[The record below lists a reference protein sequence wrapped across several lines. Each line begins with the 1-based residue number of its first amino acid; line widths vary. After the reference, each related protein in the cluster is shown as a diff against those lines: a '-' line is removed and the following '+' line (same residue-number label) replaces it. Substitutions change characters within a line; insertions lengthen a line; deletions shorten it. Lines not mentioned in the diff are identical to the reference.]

1 MELPVLY
8 EFKHKGNIEIPIHW
22 IILKYPTKS
31 PSIDIIKSYGFTTV
45 SDYCKY
51 MTHPVSSHLFY
62 KHATCWFEEQITIEL
77 EKTYFLGIRIFKE
90 LTEYCF
96 HPQRLLRLCHIYNV
110 EVNDY
115 MDII

>member
-62 KHATCWFEEQITIEL
+62 KHATCWFEEQITIKL
-77 EKTYFLGIRIFKE
+77 EKHIF
-90 LTEYCF
+90 
-96 HPQRLLRLCHIYNV
+96 
-110 EVNDY
+110 
-115 MDII
+115 